1 MMGFCLYHRRPIMP
15 QRSILEKVVQFAY
28 SAKPKIIICLGFL
41 LVALLVYQGELGGSS
56 YPR

>member
-1 MMGFCLYHRRPIMP
+1 M
-15 QRSILEKVVQFAY
+15 QRSILEKILRFAY

-56 YPR
+56 YVR

>member
-1 MMGFCLYHRRPIMP
+1 MP